1 METIPTPA
9 SPLSPLSPLSPFS
22 PFSPWIPWDPA
33 APPHPDRAAM
43 LTSRTDANMSANIK
57 ILFMITIPLSTNFRD
72 VQIRNSKRPYSKSAE
87 PQTTVY
93 HGDGKKSM
101 HFADLGRKPQRFFTQ
116 IATVCRRLRHFS
128 SVGRRRRGRFLYR
141 TESRNALLAVI
152 TFAVLLCFRPRR
164 RRAEGKELNS
174 RTDIWEPAFR
184 LAFRIARREKP
195 P

>member
-1 METIPTPA
+1 
-9 SPLSPLSPLSPFS
+9 
-22 PFSPWIPWDPA
+22 
-33 APPHPDRAAM
+33 
-43 LTSRTDANMSANIK
+43 MSANIK

-116 IATVCRRLRHFS
+116 IAAVCRRLRHFS
-128 SVGRRRRGRFLYR
+128 SVGRRRGGRFPVPDGIKKCAPGGYHLCR
-141 TESRNALLAVI
+141 SSLLPSPEEESGGKGTE
-152 TFAVLLCFRPRR
+152 FADGHMGAGVSACFPH
-164 RRAEGKELNS
+164 
-174 RTDIWEPAFR
+174 R
-184 LAFRIARREKP
+184 LPGKP